1 MKKIIKIALV
11 GQPNVGKTLLINS
24 LSGSHLK
31 VGNFPGV
38 TVEKSEANFKYKDY
52 DIKIIDLP
60 GTYSINDYS
69 LEERIT
75 KDFINKNDYD
85 IIINVVDSTNLE
97 RNLILTTQIM
107 ERNKK
112 MILALNM
119 SDEASKEGINI
130 DANKF
135 ENLLGVPCVSVS
147 ASLKSNLN
155 ELIERIIEIYKSP
168 YIPNKRIYSDAIE
181 KEIDDISQ
189 FLESKNDTNIKELK
203 LSNKNIAIALLKQ
216 DNQIYKYLHDKP
228 IWIELSKVIQT
239 AHNNLYIHYK
249 TQSVSE
255 IFMQECSN
263 FVNGAIAESVKYHKP
278 KEINYTRMID
288 KILINKYIGI
298 PIFLFF
304 MWLIFQLT
312 FTLGAVP
319 MDYIE
324 AGYVALGDMV
334 KESVSSELLAS
345 LLADGIIGG
354 VGSVILFLPNIMIL
368 FFGIALLETTGYMS
382 RVSFLLDGF
391 FHKFG
396 LHGKSFIPLVTGFG
410 CSVPAFMATRTL
422 KNEKDRLLT
431 LFIINFMSCGARL
444 PVYVLF
450 IGAFAPKAQ
459 AGNWLFGIYIF
470 GAILGLIAAKVLRM
484 TAFKGPDEPF
494 VVEMPKYRMPN
505 WKLIW
510 FMVYNK
516 AKMYIKKA
524 GTFILAAAV
533 LIWFASS
540 FPFQDSTKEI
550 YEQKIEIAA
559 TDEDKERLSNELENI
574 LIENSYLGKVGKFIE
589 PFFAPLEFDW
599 RLSVSIVSGLAA
611 KEVAISTMGVLY
623 SLGGEVDEN
632 NDGLIQKIQEA
643 IPIEVAVAYVL
654 FVMLYNPCLAA
665 TIVFGKEA
673 GGYKY
678 IAYLFIFTT
687 FVAYLV
693 SFIGLHI
700 AKLF

>member
-189 FLESKNDTNIKELK
+189 YLESKNDTNIKELK
-203 LSNKNIAIALLKQ
+203 LSNKDIAIALLKQ

>member
-119 SDEASKEGINI
+119 RDEASKEGINI
-130 DANKF
+130 DVKKF

-181 KEIDDISQ
+181 KKIDDISQ
-189 FLESKNDTNIKELK
+189 YLESKNDTNIKELK
-203 LSNKNIAIALLKQ
+203 LSNKDIAIALLKQ

-611 KEVAISTMGVLY
+611 KEVAVSTMGVLY

>member
-130 DANKF
+130 DVKKF

-203 LSNKNIAIALLKQ
+203 LSNKDIAIALLKQ

-540 FPFQDSTKEI
+540 FPFQDSTKDI

-611 KEVAISTMGVLY
+611 KEVAVSTMGVLY

>member
-130 DANKF
+130 DVKKF

-203 LSNKNIAIALLKQ
+203 LSNKDIAIALLKQ

>member
-1 MKKIIKIALV
+1 MRKIIKIALV

-38 TVEKSEANFKYKDY
+38 MVEKSEAKFNYKNY
-52 DIKIIDLP
+52 EIKIIDLP

-75 KDFINKNDYD
+75 KEFIDRDDYD
-85 IIINVVDSTNLE
+85 IIVNVADSANLE

-119 SDEASKEGINI
+119 SDEALKEGINI
-130 DANKF
+130 DTKVLQ
-135 ENLLGVPCVSVS
+135 NLLGIPCISVS

-155 ELIERIIEIYKSP
+155 ELMDCIIDIHNLP
-168 YIPNKRIYSDAIE
+168 YTPNKRIFSDVIEDEIWAIC
-181 KEIDDISQ
+181 D
-189 FLESKNDTNIKELK
+189 FLKAKNDINIDEL
-203 LSNKNIAIALLKQ
+203 NYRDVAIALLKQ
-216 DNQIYKYLHDKP
+216 DNKIYKILHDKP
-228 IWIELSKVIQT
+228 IWIEFSKVIENS
-239 AHNNLYIHYK
+239 HNNLYIYYK
-249 TQSVSE
+249 TKSINE
-255 IFMQECSN
+255 IFMQECSD
-263 FVNGAIAESVKYHKP
+263 FVSGVIAKSVAFHSVK
-278 KEINYTRMID
+278 ELNYTKMLD

-324 AGYVALGDMV
+324 AGYVALGDMI
-334 KESVSSELLAS
+334 KQSVSNELISS

-354 VGSVILFLPNIMIL
+354 VGAVLLFLPNIIIL
-368 FFGIALLETTGYMS
+368 FFGIALLETTGYMA

-450 IGAFAPKAQ
+450 IGAFAPESQ

-470 GAILGLIAAKVLRM
+470 GAILGLIAAKILRL

-494 VVEMPKYRMPN
+494 VMEMPKYRMPN
-505 WKLIW
+505 WNLIW

-524 GTFILAAAV
+524 GTFILAAAI

-540 FPFQDSTKEI
+540 FPFQSQVKDSYK
-550 YEQKIEIAA
+550 QKIELAA
-559 TDEDKERLSNELENI
+559 NDDEKDRLSYELENI
-574 LIENSYLGKVGKFIE
+574 LIENSYLGKAGKFIE
-589 PFFAPLEFDW
+589 PIFAPLGFDW
-599 RLSVSIVSGLAA
+599 RLSVCIVSGLAA

-623 SLGGEVDEN
+623 SLGSQVDETTQ
-632 NDGLIQKIQEA
+632 GLTQKIQEL
-643 IPIEVAVAYVL
+643 IPLEVAVAFIL
-654 FVMLYNPCLAA
+654 FIMLYNPCLAA

-678 IAYLFIFTT
+678 IFYLFIFTT
-687 FVAYLV
+687 FVAYII
-693 SFIGLHI
+693 SFIGLNI

>member
-130 DANKF
+130 DVKKF

-155 ELIERIIEIYKSP
+155 ELMERIIEIYKSP

-203 LSNKNIAIALLKQ
+203 LSNKDIAIALLKQ

-431 LFIINFMSCGARL
+431 LSIINFMSCGARL

-611 KEVAISTMGVLY
+611 KEVAVSTMGVLY

>member
-130 DANKF
+130 DVKKF

-189 FLESKNDTNIKELK
+189 YLESKNDTNIKELK
-203 LSNKNIAIALLKQ
+203 LSNKDIAIALLKQ

>member
-130 DANKF
+130 DVKKF

-203 LSNKNIAIALLKQ
+203 LSNKDIAIALLKQ

-559 TDEDKERLSNELENI
+559 TNEDKERLSNELENI

-611 KEVAISTMGVLY
+611 KEVAVSTMGVLY

>member
-1 MKKIIKIALV
+1 
-11 GQPNVGKTLLINS
+11 
-24 LSGSHLK
+24 
-31 VGNFPGV
+31 
-38 TVEKSEANFKYKDY
+38 
-52 DIKIIDLP
+52 
-60 GTYSINDYS
+60 
-69 LEERIT
+69 
-75 KDFINKNDYD
+75 
-85 IIINVVDSTNLE
+85 
-97 RNLILTTQIM
+97 
-107 ERNKK
+107 
-112 MILALNM
+112 
-119 SDEASKEGINI
+119 
-130 DANKF
+130 
-135 ENLLGVPCVSVS
+135 
-147 ASLKSNLN
+147 
-155 ELIERIIEIYKSP
+155 
-168 YIPNKRIYSDAIE
+168 
-181 KEIDDISQ
+181 
-189 FLESKNDTNIKELK
+189 
-203 LSNKNIAIALLKQ
+203 
-216 DNQIYKYLHDKP
+216 
-228 IWIELSKVIQT
+228 
-239 AHNNLYIHYK
+239 
-249 TQSVSE
+249 
-255 IFMQECSN
+255 MQECSN

-324 AGYVALGDMV
+324 DGYVALGDMV

>member
-130 DANKF
+130 DVKKF

-189 FLESKNDTNIKELK
+189 YLESKNDTNIKELK
-203 LSNKNIAIALLKQ
+203 LSNKDIAIALLKQ

-611 KEVAISTMGVLY
+611 KEVAVSTMGVLY

>member
-130 DANKF
+130 DVKKF

-189 FLESKNDTNIKELK
+189 YLESKNDTNIKELK
-203 LSNKNIAIALLKQ
+203 LSNKDIAIALLKQ

-540 FPFQDSTKEI
+540 FPFQDSTKDI

-611 KEVAISTMGVLY
+611 KEVAVSTMGVLY